1 MKWEDREIYNMD
13 RSIIVA
19 AIVILFILRKIT
31 TNVHN
36 IEIIVQSYAN
46 RLSSKKDVDAHS

>member
-46 RLSSKKDVDAHS
+46 RLSSKKDIDAHI